1 MMRISALS
9 AHCGVSV
16 PTIKFYLREGL
27 LPSGL
32 PTARNQAEYDD
43 THLERLRLIRLL
55 TTVGQLGLA
64 AVRDILAAVDDKTL
78 SRAELYQ
85 AVNGV
90 LYGERVDGRLHEDLG
105 NARQRVNQY
114 LDALDWDVELSSPA
128 RETLAHV
135 LVSFCRSGC
144 SCEREILDPYI
155 EAARRLAV
163 HELRLLGCGDDVG
176 PAVTAVRTVLF
187 DVVMTTMRRLA
198 QEAQAGPAGTAGPG

>member
-1 MMRISALS
+1 M
-9 AHCGVSV
+9 

-27 LPSGL
+27 LPPGV
-32 PTARNQAEYDD
+32 PTARNQADYDE

-64 AVRDILAAVDDKTL
+64 AVRDILEAVDDKTL
-78 SRAELYQ
+78 TRAELYQ

-90 LYGERVDGRLHEDLG
+90 LYADRVDGRLHEDVG
-105 NARQRVNQY
+105 NARQRVNEY
-114 LDALDWDVELSSPA
+114 LNALHWDVAATSPA

-144 SCEREILDPYI
+144 ASEREILGPYI
-155 EAARRLAV
+155 EAARRLAA
-163 HELRLLGCGDDVG
+163 HELELLGDGDDVG

-198 QEAQAGPAGTAGPG
+198 QEAQTVHGPG